1 MFDTLSERLSEAFRK
16 ITGRGVLTE
25 SDVKQAMRLVRRAL
39 LEADVSFG
47 VAREFIGEVSGKAM
61 GEKVLKSI
69 DPGKQVIKIVNDEI
83 VRLLGTERSDLDLS
97 GPPPLVYLL
106 IGLQGSGKTTT
117 AAKLAWWLAK
127 NRGKRVMLAACDL
140 QRPAAIDQLEKV
152 AADADAGFY
161 GRRDTTDPVAVL
173 KEAVKEARLRNYDV
187 VIADTAGRLH
197 VNDDLMEELQNVRRS
212 SDPSETLLVLD
223 GLSGQD
229 AVNVASEFKERIGFT
244 GSVITK
250 MDGDSRGG
258 AALSFRAVTGR
269 PIKFIGTGEKVDGLE
284 PMDPGRLAGRIL
296 GMGDVVG
303 LVEKAQENF
312 DIDEA
317 MKLEKKLVSDSF
329 TLEDFSREL
338 GRIRRMGSLGDL
350 LGMLPRGMRP
360 QGVEIDESQFDRMSA
375 IISSMTMKER
385 LHPEIINGSIRKR
398 IAQGSGTRVNDVNRL
413 LKEFRSMNKMIKR
426 IKSGRGAGLPGLFR

>member
-1 MFDTLSERLSEAFRK
+1 MFDTLTERLSEAFKK

-25 SDVKQAMRLVRRAL
+25 SDVKQAMRQVRRAL
-39 LEADVSFG
+39 LEADVSFS
-47 VAREFIGEVSGKAM
+47 VAKEFIGEVSEKAM

-83 VRLLGTERSDLDLS
+83 VDLLGTERSELDLS
-97 GPPPLVYLL
+97 GTPPLVYLL

-127 NRGKRVMLAACDL
+127 NRGRRVMLAACDL

-173 KEAVKEARLRNYDV
+173 QEAVKESKLRNYDV

-197 VNDDLMEELQNVRRS
+197 VDDDLMGELQSVKRS
-212 SDPSETLLVLD
+212 SNPSETLLVLD

-258 AALSFRAVTGR
+258 AALSFRAVTGK

-338 GRIRRMGSLGDL
+338 GRIRKMGSLGDL

-375 IISSMTMKER
+375 IIGSMTRRER
-385 LHPEIINGSIRKR
+385 LHPEIINGSRRKR

-413 LKEFRSMNKMIKR
+413 LKEFRSMKKMMKR
-426 IKSGRGAGLPGLFR
+426 MKSGRGAALPGLFR